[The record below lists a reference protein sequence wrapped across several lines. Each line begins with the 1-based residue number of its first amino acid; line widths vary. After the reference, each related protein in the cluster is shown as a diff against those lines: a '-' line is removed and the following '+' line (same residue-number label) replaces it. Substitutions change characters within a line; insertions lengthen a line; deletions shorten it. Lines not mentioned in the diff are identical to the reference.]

1 MGNHHMETI
10 YEVLLVNMKKDNLL
24 SGLRLVQPKIFEDER
39 GWFYEAFKDLN
50 NEFGVVFL
58 QDNHSLSKKKG
69 TIRGLHLRQPPYD
82 QSKLVRVIR
91 GRIMDVV
98 VDLRKNSK
106 TFLHTQSFILDS
118 RDKTALFVPKG
129 FAHGFIT
136 LENNTEV
143 YYKVDQIY
151 SPKHEITLRYDD
163 AQLGIQWGNLKEF
176 IVSEKDRNGMTLNQ
190 VKSVME
196 KF

>member
-1 MGNHHMETI
+1 
-10 YEVLLVNMKKDNLL
+10 MKKDNLL
-24 SGLRLVQPKIFEDER
+24 NGLRLVQPKIFEDER
-39 GWFYEAFKDLN
+39 GWFYEAFNDFN

-69 TIRGLHLRQPPYD
+69 TIRGLHLQQPPYD
-82 QSKLVRVIR
+82 QSKLVRVLR

-106 TFLHTQSFILDS
+106 TYLRTQSFFLD
-118 RDKTALFVPKG
+118 DIEKTAIFIPKG

-136 LENNTEV
+136 LEDNTEV

-151 SPKHEITLRYDD
+151 SSRHEITIRYDD
-163 AQLGIQWGNLKEF
+163 IELGIQWEDLGEF
-176 IVSEKDRNGMTLNQ
+176 ILSEKDKNGLSLQ
-190 VKSVME
+190 EAIQRLGGS
-196 KF
+196 